1 MWTAALMKAVFGKAA
16 LHGQIDVNAFDWTM
30 FGEVPPRFW
39 VLLVWAGTV
48 SNSGSPRG
56 EGTLWPE

>member
-1 MWTAALMKAVFGKAA
+1 MWTA

-48 SNSGSPRG
+48 SNSGRPRG